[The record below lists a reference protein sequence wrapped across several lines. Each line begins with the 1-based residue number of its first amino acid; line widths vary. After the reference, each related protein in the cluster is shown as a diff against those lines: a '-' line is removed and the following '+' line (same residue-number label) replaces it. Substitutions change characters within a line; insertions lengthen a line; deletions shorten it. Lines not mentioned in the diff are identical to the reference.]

1 MREVL
6 DNGIDELN
14 SFVSGGKFSI
24 SKAYRIM
31 QPTWPK
37 VPWKQLV
44 LLKGLVPKHQFILL
58 LAIQR
63 RLATADRQ
71 KWGIQAA
78 KECVLCETDAVET
91 IDHLFFQ
98 CSHSQFIWKILLSWM
113 GLNKPIGSWEDEV
126 AWMAQRTTRRNP
138 LYTALGI
145 TFAAT
150 VYHTW
155 IERNTRRFQ
164 QQKRP
169 KEEQVREIVLML
181 HTIGQNCK

>member
-6 DNGIDELN
+6 NNGIDELN
-14 SFVSGGKFSI
+14 AFVSGEKFSI
-24 SKAYRIM
+24 SKAYRTM

-37 VPWKQLV
+37 VPWKQLE
-44 LLKGLVPKHQFILL
+44 LLKGLVPKHQFILW

-63 RLATADRQ
+63 RLATVDRLQ
-71 KWGIQAA
+71 KWGIQVA
-78 KECVLCETDAVET
+78 KECVLYETDAVET
-91 IDHLFFQ
+91 LDHLFFK
-98 CSHSQFIWKILLSWM
+98 CSHSQFIWKTLLSWM
-113 GLNKPIGSWEDEV
+113 GINRPIGFWEDEA
-126 AWMAQRTTRRNP
+126 AWMAQRTIRRNP
-138 LYTALGI
+138 LYTALGM

-169 KEEQVREIVLML
+169 KEEEVR
-181 HTIGQNCK
+181 